1 VVVKIDTRPMVVPLD
16 DPYTGLCGTFQ
27 FQVGSS
33 MSGLAPHVILISG
46 LLDQTLVISAGF

>member
-1 VVVKIDTRPMVVPLD
+1 
-16 DPYTGLCGTFQ
+16 
-27 FQVGSS
+27 